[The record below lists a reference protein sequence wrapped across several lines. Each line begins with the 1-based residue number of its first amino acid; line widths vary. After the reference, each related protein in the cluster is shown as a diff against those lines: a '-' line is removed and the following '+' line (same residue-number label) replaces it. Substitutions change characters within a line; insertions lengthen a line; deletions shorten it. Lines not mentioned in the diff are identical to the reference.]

1 MVPLG
6 ENYREYHDD
15 PDVTTDGYLLPKRA
29 WGPGPWQD
37 EPDKAQWIDPATG
50 LDCLIVRNHM
60 GSLCGYV
67 GLPPGHI
74 FHEADYEIPGVEV
87 HGGLTFAGF
96 CHEGRDERSIC
107 HVPAPGRP
115 DRVWWLGFDCAHAWD
130 LMPAHEATM
139 KVIRSPAQQAQ
150 HDRLQQRLEEIDR
163 EMRHRQVYR
172 DWAWVA
178 SEVTDLARQLAEVK

>member
-1 MVPLG
+1 MTPLG

-15 PDVTTDGYLLPKRA
+15 PDETQDGYVLPKRA

-67 GLPPGHI
+67 GVPPGHI
-74 FHEADYEIPGVEV
+74 FHGADYEIPGVEI
-87 HGGLTFAGF
+87 HGGLTFAGA
-96 CHEGRDERSIC
+96 CHPDHDERSIC
-107 HVPAPGRP
+107 HIPAPGRP
-115 DRVWWLGFDCAHAWD
+115 DNVHWFGFDCAHSFD

-139 KVIRSPAQQAQ
+139 KIIRPPALRLEHEA
-150 HDRLQQRLEEIDR
+150 LQQLLEKADTER
-163 EMRHRQVYR
+163 RFRQEYR

-178 SEVTDLARQLAEVK
+178 SEVTELARQLAEVK